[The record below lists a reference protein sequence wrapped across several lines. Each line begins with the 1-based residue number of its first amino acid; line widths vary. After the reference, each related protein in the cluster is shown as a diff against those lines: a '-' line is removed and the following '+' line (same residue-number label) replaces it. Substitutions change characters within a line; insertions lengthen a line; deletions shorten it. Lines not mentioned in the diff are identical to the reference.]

1 MAATPRHTDGSGGD
15 AAVQVRDVLA
25 AVAVAEAVE
34 KAEAEAEVAAVQ
46 AAMAAFVVV
55 VTAAAAVA
63 VAVAAVALTLIEM
76 HRRKNCSQCR
86 AKNCERGGHD
96 INGSSR
102 KETRTNC

>member
-15 AAVQVRDVLA
+15 AAVQARDVLA

-34 KAEAEAEVAAVQ
+34 KAEAEVAAVQ

>member
-63 VAVAAVALTLIEM
+63 VAVAAVVVIEM

-86 AKNCERGGHD
+86 ARNCERGGHD

-102 KETRTNC
+102 KETRTNCLA

>member
-34 KAEAEAEVAAVQ
+34 KAEAEVAAVQ

-63 VAVAAVALTLIEM
+63 VAVAAVVVIEM

-86 AKNCERGGHD
+86 ARNCERGGHD

-102 KETRTNC
+102 KETRTNCLA